1 MASIAI
7 LGRKQVARPSVVTQS
22 TECTAHRAGELT
34 CDQYAHVRLLNRN
47 ARISFRADGHALRTY
62 AALRL
67 ACVTAADGWLSSDI
81 PGRDGR
87 NRAQALAAYLRS
99 VQIENA
105 PVSTRGKHAPRRER
119 QARGEESFRDFLGGD
134 EALKVF
140 GQAKSAGI
148 RDPYVFVRLRAIQEP
163 RALSALVAL
172 RTKAPA
178 NVV

>member
-1 MASIAI
+1 M
-7 LGRKQVARPSVVTQS
+7 
-22 TECTAHRAGELT
+22 
-34 CDQYAHVRLLNRN
+34 RL
-47 ARISFRADGHALRTY
+47 HT
-62 AALRL
+62 
-67 ACVTAADGWLSSDI
+67 CVTAADGWLSGDI

-87 NRAQALAAYLRS
+87 NRAQALAAYLHS
-99 VQIENA
+99 VQKKSA
-105 PVSTRGKHAPRRER
+105 PVETRGKHAPRRER
-119 QARGEESFRDFLGGD
+119 QARGKESFRDFLGGD

-163 RALSALVAL
+163 RALSALIAL

>member
-1 MASIAI
+1 M
-7 LGRKQVARPSVVTQS
+7 
-22 TECTAHRAGELT
+22 
-34 CDQYAHVRLLNRN
+34 NRN
-47 ARISFRADGHALRTY
+47 ARISFRADGHALCHATAHTREERT
-62 AALRL
+62 
-67 ACVTAADGWLSSDI
+67 CVTAADGWLSSDI

-163 RALSALVAL
+163 RALSALIAL